1 MGVVSEIVLSGHNF
15 DTGGGADGGRVAV
28 VEADAF
34 GGEGVE
40 MGCFVVFGAVA
51 GKAFPGDVIGHDEDD
66 VWPLG
71 GKP

>member
-1 MGVVSEIVLSGHNF
+1 MGI
-15 DTGGGADGGRVAV
+15 AR
-28 VEADAF
+28 AF